1 VRDEE
6 DRARGSEMR
15 NVAANGK
22 ANVWSVNNKRTKKNE
37 REKIK
42 K

>member
-1 VRDEE
+1 V
-6 DRARGSEMR
+6 R
-15 NVAANGK
+15 NVAANGM
-22 ANVWSVNNKRTKKNE
+22 ANVWSVNNKRTKNE